1 MTNFYYGGRGVGK
14 MDLYLFG
21 LIFLSDYNPVDEY
34 DISIVANTEKQAKT
48 SFMEIYNCI
57 ERNNLDDYFR
67 RNLKEITGKRPIVS
81 CNIILQHLVAKMV

>member
-1 MTNFYYGGRGVGK
+1 MVSF
-14 MDLYLFG
+14 
-21 LIFLSDYNPVDEY
+21 FLSDYNPVDEY